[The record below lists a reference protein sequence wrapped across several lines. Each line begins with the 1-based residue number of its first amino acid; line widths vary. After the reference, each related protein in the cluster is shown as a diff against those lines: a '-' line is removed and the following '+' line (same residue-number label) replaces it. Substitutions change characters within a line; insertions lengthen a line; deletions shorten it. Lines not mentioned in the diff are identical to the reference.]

1 MALYEKF
8 GKRVFDIVATTGAL
22 VAFAPVSAVIAIAIR
37 AESPGGVLY
46 TQTRI
51 GRNGNPFKIYKFRT
65 MLPLEQ
71 SFRPDGSPLDNAER
85 VTRVGSVLRRLSID
99 EVPQLINVVKGD
111 MSLVGP
117 RPTLPYQVTRYTD
130 EQRRRLGVRPGLTGL
145 AQVSG
150 RNSLTWTEKIE
161 YDVKYVD
168 NITFLGDLKIVVRT
182 LNTVLRKEDTAFS
195 RHDDLSVHERDY
207 RDDIT

>member
-1 MALYEKF
+1 MALYEKL

-51 GRNGNPFKIYKFRT
+51 GKSGNPFKIYKFRT

-71 SFRPDGSPLDNAER
+71 SFRPDGSPLDNDER

-117 RPTLPYQVTRYTD
+117 RPTLPYQVSRYTD
-130 EQRRRLGVRPGLTGL
+130 EQRRRLRVRPGLTGL

-168 NITFLGDLKIVVRT
+168 DITFLGDLRIVVRT
-182 LNTVLRKEDTAFS
+182 LSTVLRKEDTAFN